1 MNKNSKGGRSNRR
14 NAVLHASG
22 VSHAL
27 WPSQMRRSPA
37 TAKIAQRRRL
47 MLLKGTWW
55 FRKPRQLQNK
65 QQVKK
70 LVEFQSALPIYLL
83 YTTLA
88 ISLLVVGV
96 LLAMFVLHP
105 WPITL
110 LLVLV
115 WTATIMLTIRLWY
128 TCLYMTLA
136 ARRVRRETKHQPIQP
151 LPPIA
156 KTHPLHPAST
166 IPVTRPLPPS
176 RPGFLATPI
185 PSTPLIR
192 ILETIDLSSTNI
204 EHFLDSVQ
212 PSNQQIPHTQIDSG
226 FTSDSIPDLTLDS
239 TPESPMKTQQSE
251 HADMPADNEAS
262 KAP

>member
-1 MNKNSKGGRSNRR
+1 MSKINKNSKGGRCNRR

-27 WPSQMRRSPA
+27 WPTQMRRSPA
-37 TAKIAQRRRL
+37 TGKMAQQRRL
-47 MLLKGTWW
+47 MVIKGTGW
-55 FRKPRQLQNK
+55 FRKPRHLQNN
-65 QQVKK
+65 QLIKK

-136 ARRVRRETKHQPIQP
+136 AQHVRAEIKSQPIQP

-156 KTHPLHPAST
+156 KTHPLPPAPT
-166 IPVTRPLPPS
+166 IPATRPLPPS
-176 RPGFLATPI
+176 RPGFLATPV

-204 EHFLDSVQ
+204 EHFLDNGQ
-212 PSNQQIPHTQIDSG
+212 PSDQRIPHTQIDSG
-226 FTSDSIPDLTLDS
+226 SASDSIPDSTLDS
-239 TPESPMKTQQSE
+239 TSKSTMKIQQSE
-251 HADMPADNEAS
+251 HIDIPADKEVS
-262 KAP
+262 